1 MEDFSTITPQEA
13 AGRAACWQGVDRS
26 LDPRERRL
34 LRAARPVGA
43 RHVPFEDRYGVTGQ
57 RLVKPLGVPG
67 HRPRGGVDLG
77 AVVEASVVTGYL
89 RGVYQP
95 QGDYPAEVIDRAL
108 GYVEASSPPSIAEAK
123 ARMPAVLAYLDRR
136 RRLGEPLEVGGSL
149 FAPDDIDFHVAT
161 ALGHLSRSARGAH
174 LRALRHVA
182 HGVLGPAEFHLRP
195 LPLGDRGVRPGYS
208 AVEMT
213 ELVGRA
219 ATHPSAVYGPAMR
232 TLIAGSAGAG
242 LATADWRIVRGTD
255 VTVDNDGV
263 VINIGGHNPRQV
275 PVLARWEPWIVEA
288 AAAAG
293 DRHLLRPGTNHDNR
307 SPLGALLS
315 TKVSG
320 DNPKLSAQ
328 RLRATWIIWH
338 LASRTPIRALCVAAG
353 YSPNDHGAAV
363 ARYLRFVPDM
373 DAAEARGYLRDAL
386 PAGGTVP

>member
-1 MEDFSTITPQEA
+1 MDRPVELRERQWLRDACPA
-13 AGRAACWQGVDRS
+13 AGATVR
-26 LDPRERRL
+26 
-34 LRAARPVGA
+34 
-43 RHVPFEDRYGVTGQ
+43 FEDRYGVTSP
-57 RLVKPLGVPG
+57 RKVKPLGVPG
-67 HRPRGGVDLG
+67 HRPRGGVDLS
-77 AVVEASVVTGYL
+77 AVVEAAVVSGYL

-108 GYVEASSPPSIAEAK
+108 GYVEASKPPSIAEAK
-123 ARMPAVLAYLDRR
+123 ARMRPVLDYLNR
-136 RRLGEPLEVGGSL
+136 RRLTGESLEVGGSL

-195 LPLGDRGVRPGYS
+195 LPLGDRGVRPGYT
-208 AVEMT
+208 AAEMI
-213 ELVGRA
+213 ELKGRA
-219 ATHPSAVYGPAMR
+219 ATHPSRVYGPAMR

-255 VTVDNDGV
+255 VTIDGDGV
-263 VINIGGHNPRQV
+263 VINIGGRNPRQV
-275 PVLARWEPWIVEA
+275 PVLARWEQWIIEA
-288 AAAAG
+288 AAVAG
-293 DRHLLRPGTNHDNR
+293 GRHLLRPGTNHDNR

-315 TKVSG
+315 QEVSG
-320 DNPKLSAQ
+320 DSPKLSAQ

-353 YSPNDHGAAV
+353 YSPNDHGSAV